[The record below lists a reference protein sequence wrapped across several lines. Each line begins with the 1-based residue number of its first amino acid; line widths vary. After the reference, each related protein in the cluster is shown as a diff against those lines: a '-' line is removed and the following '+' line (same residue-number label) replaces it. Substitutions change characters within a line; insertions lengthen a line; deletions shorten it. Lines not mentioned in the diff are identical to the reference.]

1 MEDDTEWERHYDA
14 ANKWWYRYNR
24 VTGQSEWEDDRGDE
38 NPVEGAAG
46 SVELSKRRRKK
57 KKTEE
62 RKPSIPIY
70 EEGGVERRHG
80 GNSVEG
86 ADDGTTLI
94 EDIERIYAETEGDIV
109 CYYRCMFVT
118 ACLFEG
124 PFVVLEAL
132 VRSVCFFAMG
142 VVYMVFAILK
152 EQERDYWYTQA
163 KKCMRETLLCLATAV
178 TFLIPF
184 TGCCVYRA
192 YRSDEA
198 EWDLAPMPTV
208 LGWVD
213 TRRFF
218 TFCLGGGSMAVRG
231 RADFIDDDD
240 YEADSGA
247 ESQQR
252 GGQGRDEQRQGLLF
266 ERAFDIHMRSS
277 RDSWEGGI
285 PFAPRKVSRTLA
297 NVLNGDE
304 DALLDVESQMLGAV
318 GAPPSG

>member
-24 VTGQSEWEDDRGDE
+24 VTGQSEWEDDRADE
-38 NPVEGAAG
+38 NPVAGAAA

-86 ADDGTTLI
+86 ADDGTSLI

-132 VRSVCFFAMG
+132 VRSVCFIAMG
-142 VVYMVFAILK
+142 IVYMVFAILK

-163 KKCMRETLLCLATAV
+163 KKCMRETLLCLAGSHLLVPLLDAV
-178 TFLIPF
+178 C
-184 TGCCVYRA
+184 TGHIG
-192 YRSDEA
+192 
-198 EWDLAPMPTV
+198 PTRQSGIWPQAHSARV
-208 LGWVD
+208 GGY
-213 TRRFF
+213 RRFF
-218 TFCLGGGSMAVRG
+218 VLSRWRQHGREGSC
-231 RADFIDDDD
+231 
-240 YEADSGA
+240 
-247 ESQQR
+247 
-252 GGQGRDEQRQGLLF
+252 
-266 ERAFDIHMRSS
+266 
-277 RDSWEGGI
+277 
-285 PFAPRKVSRTLA
+285 
-297 NVLNGDE
+297 
-304 DALLDVESQMLGAV
+304 
-318 GAPPSG
+318 